1 MNPQP
6 IDTLELP
13 VLLGMLR
20 DHAREVIEL
29 IDSDPM
35 LKRRPGGADGE
46 LVIANSGIGLYEP
59 TAAHQLFAKGIVYE
73 RETLEF
79 VSLPLV
85 KMFNHGLR
93 EHNDATTAE
102 VVARPGIRVV
112 FPEKLDGTM
121 IQLFAH
127 AGNVWLSTRSVLEGG
142 VREQEGPYIKLARG
156 LLERDAPHLLDPEVV
171 GRRTLVF
178 ELVHPKT
185 KQVTRYG
192 GRESMVLLSV
202 FDQLE
207 WRYLPTSEVL
217 GLAEEL
223 GLERPALLLDG
234 ADYALEEGVAAL
246 RRELADDPVL
256 PEGSIVCFED
266 GGQIVHRVKVKM
278 EAYLEE
284 FSMRFN
290 VSLKTVAGQIWNRP
304 ELHDWDAYRDWV
316 AREGL
321 SDEEVEAFYK
331 EHHDTFTAWLGGVK
345 TRHAGVLA
353 TRDALTAELG
363 APPDDKAERGVFF
376 KAAAAWA
383 KEHAGEDFSLVM
395 QRLRKGRL
403 RLEDVMWADPLY
415 PGFRGELNEVVR
427 RGKG

>member
-1 MNPQP
+1 MIPQP

-29 IDSDPM
+29 IDADPL
-35 LKRRPGGADGE
+35 LKRREGGADGE
-46 LVIANSGIGLYEP
+46 LVIANSAVGLYEP

-73 RETLEF
+73 KDTLEF

-127 AGNVWLSTRSVLEGG
+127 AGRVWLSTRSVLEGG
-142 VREQEGPYIKLARG
+142 VRAEEGPYLALARG
-156 LLERDAPHLLDPEVV
+156 VLERDAPHLLDPEVV

-185 KQVTRYG
+185 RQVTRYG
-192 GRESMVLLSV
+192 ARESMVLLSV

-207 WRYLPTSEVL
+207 WRYWPTREVL

-223 GLERPALLLDG
+223 GLERPALLLG
-234 ADYALEEGVAAL
+234 GEDYALEDGVAAL
-246 RRELADDPVL
+246 RERLEGDPSL

-278 EAYLEE
+278 QAYLEE

-290 VSLKTVAGQIWNRP
+290 VSLKTVAGQVWDRP

-321 SDEEVEAFYK
+321 SDEEVEAFYR
-331 EHHDTFTAWLGGVK
+331 EHHDTFTAWLGRVK
-345 TRHAGVLA
+345 ARHAGVLA
-353 TRDALTAELG
+353 TLEALDAELG
-363 APPDDKAERGVFF
+363 EPPDDRAARGAFF

-383 KEHAGEDFSLVM
+383 KEHAGDDFALVM

-403 RLEDVMWADPLY
+403 RLADVMWADPLY
-415 PGFRGELNEVVR
+415 PGFRGELSDVVQ